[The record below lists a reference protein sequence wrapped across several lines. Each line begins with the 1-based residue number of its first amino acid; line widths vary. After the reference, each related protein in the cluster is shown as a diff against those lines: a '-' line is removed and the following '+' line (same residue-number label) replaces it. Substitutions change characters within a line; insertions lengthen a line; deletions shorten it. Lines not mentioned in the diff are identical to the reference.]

1 MARADGSNDMPTQP
15 ELPSRADP
23 LVTAVQAARRRD
35 VRRAVHAVYA
45 ELERETARRRPRC
58 DISGRCCHF
67 DAYGHRLYVTTAE
80 LATFLDDLDPGPTPR
95 TLDASTEPR
104 PARGLALPVWQA
116 PSVRQALPVWQ
127 GPSCPLL
134 LDGLCSVHPIRPFGC
149 RVFFCD
155 PDASAWVQDT
165 YEAMHRRLRAVH
177 DELGLSYHY
186 VEWRSA
192 LSRLGIG
199 PGAASGLPRGL

>member
-1 MARADGSNDMPTQP
+1 MAHADGSNDVPKQS
-15 ELPSRADP
+15 ELPRRADP
-23 LVTAVQAARRRD
+23 LVTAVQAARRPD
-35 VRRAVHAVYA
+35 VRQAVHAVYA
-45 ELERETARRRPRC
+45 ELEREIARRRPRC

-80 LATFLDDLDPGPTPR
+80 LATFLDDLDAGAVPR
-95 TLDASTEPR
+95 TMAASTETR
-104 PARGLALPVWQA
+104 RAGGL
-116 PSVRQALPVWQ
+116 ALPVWQ

-134 LDGLCSVHPIRPFGC
+134 VDGLCSVHPVRPFGC

-155 PDASAWVQDT
+155 PDASAWVRDT
-165 YEAMHRRLRAVH
+165 YEAIHRRLRAVH

-199 PGAASGLPRGL
+199 LGTARRLPRGL